1 MRVEKNEVVE
11 SLVKALMDQRK
22 SLVDEISMM
31 NHNEVSWLDRKNTLE
46 YAISNIDM
54 KITDYLF
61 NMEIYI
67 GKD

>member
-1 MRVEKNEVVE
+1 MKVEKNEVVE

-22 SLVDEISMM
+22 SLVAEIAEL
-31 NHNEVSWLDRKNTLE
+31 NHNEASWLDRKNTLE

-67 GKD
+67 NND